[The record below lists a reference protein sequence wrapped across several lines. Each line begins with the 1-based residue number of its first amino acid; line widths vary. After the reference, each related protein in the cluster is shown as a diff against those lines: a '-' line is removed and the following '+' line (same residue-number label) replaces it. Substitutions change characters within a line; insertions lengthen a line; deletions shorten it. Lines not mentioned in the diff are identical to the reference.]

1 MSHSGLMTFRP
12 TRLGLESTE
21 YSPNKRFCCDT
32 AENVVIDENNKKP
45 AIRGVCP
52 ACGHQGIS
60 VIE

>member
-1 MSHSGLMTFRP
+1 MSHSGLIAFRATVRVWGTWNTAP
-12 TRLGLESTE
+12 M
-21 YSPNKRFCCDT
+21 RFCCDT